1 MIRRPGLAS
10 LTAAL
15 WLMCVPPLLAG
26 QRGSALPPPPP
37 LPPAT
42 ISRSADGGAIVRAVR
57 ISEPLT
63 LDGRLDESV
72 YTLVPPIGDFIQQ
85 EPREGELAT
94 EQTDVW
100 ILFDARNLY
109 ISARCWD
116 SAPERQVANE
126 MRRDSSGIVQNESFG
141 VTLDTFGDKRNGLLF
156 MSSSLGGLRDSAVTD
171 ESSNNIEWNTVWDA
185 RTARFEKG
193 WIAEFVI
200 IS

>member
-1 MIRRPGLAS
+1 M
-10 LTAAL
+10 
-15 WLMCVPPLLAG
+15 
-26 QRGSALPPPPP
+26 
-37 LPPAT
+37 
-42 ISRSADGGAIVRAVR
+42 R
-57 ISEPLT
+57 ISDPLT

-109 ISARCWD
+109 VSARCWD
-116 SAPERQVANE
+116 SAPEREVANE

-200 IS
+200 PFKSLRYARVGSAVGHSGQA